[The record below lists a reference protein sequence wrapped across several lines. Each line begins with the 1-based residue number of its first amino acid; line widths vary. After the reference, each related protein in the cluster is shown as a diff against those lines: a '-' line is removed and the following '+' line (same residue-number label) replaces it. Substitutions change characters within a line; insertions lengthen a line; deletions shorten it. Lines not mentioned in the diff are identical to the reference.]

1 MFVGEALG
9 AEPCFS
15 APKSLLGRE
24 GLNMPFDSIEQ
35 ALEDIRQGK
44 IIIVADDEDRENEG
58 DLVCAASLVTPEA
71 VNFMTR
77 FGRGLICVALTQ
89 PRATELG
96 LPLMTDE
103 NSDPQGTAFTI
114 SVDAHQRFGVT
125 TGISAHDRA
134 KTIQVLVDPNTEPGD
149 LRRPGHIFPLKA
161 RPGGVLRRVGQT
173 EAGVDLARMAGLP
186 PVGVICEILN
196 PDGSMARRPELE
208 LFAQEHGL
216 SFITV
221 AQLVSYR
228 LAKERLVTRVAEA
241 NLPTEFGPFRIIAY
255 QSPIDDREH
264 IALVKGDVE
273 EYAARMA
280 ARSDEGPA
288 EDQTETLAEDRT
300 ESQSE
305 GEGTADTSGG
315 TEDHTGEAT
324 EGDTGGAT
332 DGGAESELD
341 SGTETENDDQ
351 AEGGEVTEDED
362 EGVLVRMHSECMTG
376 DVFGSLRCDCGA
388 QLDAAVRQIAEK
400 GRGVIVYLKQ
410 EGRGIGLHNKIR
422 AYELQDQGHDTV
434 EANQALGF
442 KPDLRDYGIG
452 AQILLDLGLRKIRLL
467 TNNPRK
473 IIGLEGYNLEVTGRE
488 PLQVGRGEHN
498 EAYLDT
504 KKSKLGH
511 LL

>member
-1 MFVGEALG
+1 
-9 AEPCFS
+9 
-15 APKSLLGRE
+15 
-24 GLNMPFDSIEQ
+24 MPFDTIEQ

-44 IIIVADDEDRENEG
+44 LIIVADDEDRENEG
-58 DLVCAASLVTPEA
+58 DLVCAASLVTPET
-71 VNFMTR
+71 VNFMTQ

-89 PRATELG
+89 PRATALG

-125 TGISAHDRA
+125 TGISAQDRA
-134 KTIQVLVDPNTEPGD
+134 KTIEVLVDPETTPGD

-173 EAGVDLARMAGLP
+173 EAAVDLANIAGLP

-196 PDGSMARRPELE
+196 PDGTMARRPQLE
-208 LFAQEHGL
+208 VFAKEHDL
-216 SFITV
+216 RFITV
-221 AQLVSYR
+221 ADLVSYR
-228 LAKERLVTRVAEA
+228 LTKERLVTRVAEA

-264 IALVKGDVE
+264 VALVKGDVE
-273 EYAARMA
+273 
-280 ARSDEGPA
+280 GG
-288 EDQTETLAEDRT
+288 
-300 ESQSE
+300 
-305 GEGTADTSGG
+305 GEG
-315 TEDHTGEAT
+315 
-324 EGDTGGAT
+324 
-332 DGGAESELD
+332 
-341 SGTETENDDQ
+341 
-351 AEGGEVTEDED
+351 DE
-362 EGVLVRMHSECMTG
+362 EVLVRMHSECLTG
-376 DVFGSLRCDCGA
+376 DVFGSLRCDCGS
-388 QLDAAVRQIAEK
+388 QLKAALKQISEK
-400 GRGVIVYLKQ
+400 GRGVVVYLKQ

-434 EANQALGF
+434 SANEALGF

-452 AQILLDLGLRKIRLL
+452 AQILLDLGLKKICLL

-473 IIGLEGYNLEVTGRE
+473 IVGLEGYNLEITSTE
-488 PLQVGRGEHN
+488 PLRVGRGEHN
-498 EAYLDT
+498 KGYLDT

>member
-1 MFVGEALG
+1 
-9 AEPCFS
+9 
-15 APKSLLGRE
+15 
-24 GLNMPFDSIEQ
+24 MPFDTIEQ

-44 IIIVADDEDRENEG
+44 LVIVADDEDRENEG
-58 DLVCAASLVTPEA
+58 DLVCAASLVTPA
-71 VNFMTR
+71 TVNFMTQ

-89 PRATELG
+89 PRATALG

-134 KTIQVLVDPNTEPGD
+134 KTIEVLVDPETEPGD

-173 EAGVDLARMAGLP
+173 EAAVDLAIMAGLP

-196 PDGSMARRPELE
+196 PDGTMARRPQLE
-208 LFAQEHGL
+208 SYAKEHGL
-216 SFITV
+216 RFITV

-228 LAKERLVTRVAEA
+228 LTKERLVTRVAEA

-255 QSPIDDREH
+255 QSAIDDREH
-264 IALVKGDVE
+264 VALIKGDLGGDVEDDVKGD
-273 EYAARMA
+273 
-280 ARSDEGPA
+280 
-288 EDQTETLAEDRT
+288 ED
-300 ESQSE
+300 
-305 GEGTADTSGG
+305 
-315 TEDHTGEAT
+315 
-324 EGDTGGAT
+324 
-332 DGGAESELD
+332 
-341 SGTETENDDQ
+341 
-351 AEGGEVTEDED
+351 
-362 EGVLVRMHSECMTG
+362 VLVRMHSECLTG
-376 DVFGSLRCDCGA
+376 DVFGSLRCDCGS
-388 QLDAAVRQIAEK
+388 QLTAALKQISER
-400 GRGVIVYLKQ
+400 GQGVIVYLKQ

-452 AQILLDLGLRKIRLL
+452 AQILLDLGLKKICLL

-473 IIGLEGYNLEVTGRE
+473 IVGLEGYNLEVTGRE
-488 PLQVGRGEHN
+488 PLRVGRGEHN
-498 EAYLDT
+498 EGYLDT
-504 KKSKLGH
+504 KRSKLGH

>member
-1 MFVGEALG
+1 
-9 AEPCFS
+9 
-15 APKSLLGRE
+15 
-24 GLNMPFDSIEQ
+24 MPFDSIEQ

-44 IIIVADDEDRENEG
+44 LIIVADDEDRENEG
-58 DLVCAASLVTPEA
+58 DLVCAASLVTPA
-71 VNFMTR
+71 TVNFMTQ

-89 PRATELG
+89 PRATALG

-134 KTIQVLVDPNTEPGD
+134 KTIGVLVDPKTTPGD

-173 EAGVDLARMAGLP
+173 EAAVDLARMAGLP

-196 PDGSMARRPELE
+196 PDGTMARRPQLE
-208 LFAQEHGL
+208 LYAQEHGL
-216 SFITV
+216 RFITV

-255 QSPIDDREH
+255 ESPIDDREH
-264 IALVKGDVE
+264 LALVKGDVE
-273 EYAARMA
+273 
-280 ARSDEGPA
+280 
-288 EDQTETLAEDRT
+288 
-300 ESQSE
+300 
-305 GEGTADTSGG
+305 GEGDA
-315 TEDHTGEAT
+315 
-324 EGDTGGAT
+324 GGAT
-332 DGGAESELD
+332 DG
-341 SGTETENDDQ
+341 
-351 AEGGEVTEDED
+351 DED
-362 EGVLVRMHSECMTG
+362 VLVRMHSECLTG
-376 DVFGSLRCDCGA
+376 DVFGSLRCDCGW
-388 QLDAAVRQIAEK
+388 QLRAALRQISEK

-452 AQILLDLGLRKIRLL
+452 AQILLDLGLKKICLL

-473 IIGLEGYNLEVTGRE
+473 IVGLEGYNLEVTGRE
-488 PLQVGRGEHN
+488 PLRVGRGEHN
-498 EAYLDT
+498 EGYLDT
-504 KKSKLGH
+504 KRSKLGH